1 MGGIVRIL
9 LIVVA
14 VVAVVVGVSIF
25 ALPSR
30 ASKTEVITIERP
42 APSVIARLATMPA
55 GTPVSDG
62 VTQTVTGTNGNVVT
76 ADLTFPDGQT
86 GRAVYTVTPA
96 GEGSEVA
103 VRIESPLGFNPLTR
117 IQGLSGAP
125 AEPYL
130 QAAVA
135 SVSTDLNQLPPQAF
149 TGLTYEV
156 TNVAAQPFF
165 FIQNCSPQD
174 SAAIK
179 DVVAQSLLA
188 LRPLMRRHGLVEAGP
203 PVAVETSWE
212 NNQYCFQI
220 GLPYT
225 GTPPRVLAVGTAGQ
239 TPAGQAIRVH
249 YTGPEENVIPTYDQ
263 MEALIAS
270 ARLEQGRSF
279 EVYFDDPT
287 TDTGSVN
294 RDIYY
299 LVAGD
304 ASQLARIAPSAGV
317 PPPAAALT
325 APAAAPAP
333 APEAAPPAATP
344 EAAPA
349 APAPAPAAPAQP
361 APAPAQ

>member
-14 VVAVVVGVSIF
+14 VVAIVLGVSIF

-30 ASKTEVITIERP
+30 AAKTETVEIARP
-42 APSVIARLATMPA
+42 AASVIARLSTMPA

-62 VTQTVTGTNGNVVT
+62 VTQTVTGTEDNVVR

-86 GRAVYTVTPA
+86 GRATYTVTPA
-96 GEGSEVA
+96 GEGSQVEVK
-103 VRIESPLGFNPLTR
+103 IESPLGLNPIER
-117 IQGLSGAP
+117 VQGLSGAP

-130 QAAVA
+130 AAAVA
-135 SVSTDLNQLPPQAF
+135 AVTTDLNALPAQAF
-149 TGLTYEV
+149 TGLAYEITTV
-156 TNVAAQPFF
+156 EAQPFF
-165 FIQNCSPQD
+165 FVQNCSPQD
-174 SAAIK
+174 AAAIK

-188 LRPLMRRHGLVEAGP
+188 LRPLMRRHNLTEAGYP
-203 PVAVETSWE
+203 LAVETSWE

-239 TPAGQAIRVH
+239 SPAGQVIRVR
-249 YTGPEENVIPTYDQ
+249 YEGPEENVIPTYDQ

-279 EVYFDDPT
+279 EVYYDDPT
-287 TDTGSVN
+287 NDTGSVR

-299 LVAGD
+299 LITGD
-304 ASQLARIAPSAGV
+304 ASALTRVAPTAAQ
-317 PPPAAALT
+317 PAAIQAYG
-325 APAAAPAP
+325 AAQPAAAAPAP
-333 APEAAPPAATP
+333 APAATP

-349 APAPAPAAPAQP
+349 TP